1 MLYSDPQSRRQLARE
16 RVAQLAADYGRARR
30 PPSSDSATPPARRV
44 LSLLRVRQRDSA
56 YRSPAYRA

>member
-16 RVAQLAADYGRARR
+16 RVAQLAADYGRR
-30 PPSSDSATPPARRV
+30 PPSSDSATPLARRV